1 MKRLTKEDVSMLPA
15 WVGQNER
22 TISLFEWLMEE
33 HLSPLKCG
41 GCFLIKVKQRKD
53 YFLYIGRGRGKLLS
67 MEESLE
73 FAGIFRWKDCGL
85 YDLRKPLRKLLGIPE
100 QFQFPEKAEALKEA
114 EAIASQKALVLTGRD
129 WGTILAEARCEKEQ
143 MIPKITRSEMKEHA
157 KRFYEAGK
165 TAEEICF
172 RPKVP
177 VAQYFSEHCYL
188 LFLDNKEWVAARI
201 ARQWVLENVAYIS
214 RQRIWY
220 GCVRNEFMEIKKAA
234 QRQKQGKQTDRTV
247 GGNE

>member
-1 MKRLTKEDVSMLPA
+1 MKKLTKEDVSMLPA
-15 WVGQNER
+15 WVGQNDR

-41 GCFLIKVKQRKD
+41 DGFLIKVKQRKD

-85 YDLRKPLRKLLGIPE
+85 YDLKEPLRKLLGIPE
-100 QFQFPEKAEALKEA
+100 QFRFPEKGEALKEA
-114 EAIASQKALVLTGRD
+114 EAIASQKAIVLIGRD
-129 WGTILAEARCEKEQ
+129 WGTVLADVRCEKEQ
-143 MIPKITRSEMKEHA
+143 MIPKITRSEIRKLAEEY
-157 KRFYEAGK
+157 YEAGK
-165 TAEEICF
+165 TAGEICF
-172 RPKVP
+172 CPEVP

-201 ARQWVLENVAYIS
+201 ARQWVLENAAYIS

-220 GCVRNEFMEIKKAA
+220 GCVRDEFMEIKKAA
-234 QRQKQGKQTDRTV
+234 ERRKQGKETDKV